1 MIHNPEGRIT
11 LHPHNRRVRVWL
23 GEVLL
28 ADSRRAIELRET
40 DYPPRQ
46 YLPREDVELSRLSG
60 SATATFCPFKGHAR
74 YLADHE
80 GTDIAWSYET
90 PFAFVADIRERLAFA
105 GEQITVT
112 IDD

>member
-11 LHPHNRRVRVWL
+11 LHPHTRRVRVWL
-23 GEVLL
+23 DDVLL

-40 DYPPRQ
+40 NYPPRQ
-46 YLPREDVELSRLSG
+46 YLPQEDVELSRLSN
-60 SATATFCPFKGHAR
+60 SATVTYCPFKGHAR
-74 YLADHE
+74 YFADHD

-90 PFAFVADIRERLAFA
+90 PLEFVADIRERLAFD
-105 GEQITVT
+105 GERITET